1 MRSQHPELASPEK
14 RRSDPLATVSWPWVP
29 ACGSLEPPRSD
40 GENAHKT
47 GKNGEKMGEIQ
58 PKMCEGREA
67 LVQQLQWLGG
77 RVRRR
82 TEYKLPK
89 FSTKTEEK
97 VARNLQFSP
106 ALISPLVRHPRG
118 RPNQTI
124 NWQLW
129 AGGQVGRWAH
139 VSAEVSFSSPP
150 PHPRALPY
158 PVRCHQAEGRKS
170 PPRSRLV
177 PAAPAKTPLKSA
189 QNGAKYGQNMAKMW
203 PKYSKNESKFS
214 TLLRLPQSRRRHKVH
229 QLLLNRV
236 PRLPPLRLPIRNF
249 FNFFERL
256 LLEKQIQ

>member
-1 MRSQHPELASPEK
+1 MSA
-14 RRSDPLATVSWPWVP
+14 VSWPWVP
-29 ACGSLEPPRSD
+29 AWGSLEPPRRG
-40 GENAHKT
+40 GEDAQKT

-129 AGGQVGRWAH
+129 AGGQVGRWAGGH
-139 VSAEVSFSSPP
+139 MFQLRFHSVHPPASPCLAVS
-150 PHPRALPY
+150 
-158 PVRCHQAEGRKS
+158 
-170 PPRSRLV
+170 
-177 PAAPAKTPLKSA
+177 
-189 QNGAKYGQNMAKMW
+189 
-203 PKYSKNESKFS
+203 S
-214 TLLRLPQSRRRHKVH
+214 TLSSGRRAEEPTQKPARPCGPC
-229 QLLLNRV
+229 QNT
-236 PRLPPLRLPIRNF
+236 P
-249 FNFFERL
+249 
-256 LLEKQIQ
+256 

>member
-1 MRSQHPELASPEK
+1 MESADAAGMADEQFVVEKILGKRMEVSLVAADTGEDPAAEAEKHTTQLIRLASAVSNEGP
-14 RRSDPLATVSWPWVP
+14 RSRVLVPLPAVSWPWVL
-29 ACGSLEPPRSD
+29 AWGSLEPPRRGGGD
-40 GENAHKT
+40 AQKT

-129 AGGQVGRWAH
+129 AGGQVGRWAGGH
-139 VSAEVSFSSPP
+139 MFQLRFHSVHPPASPCLAVS
-150 PHPRALPY
+150 
-158 PVRCHQAEGRKS
+158 
-170 PPRSRLV
+170 
-177 PAAPAKTPLKSA
+177 
-189 QNGAKYGQNMAKMW
+189 
-203 PKYSKNESKFS
+203 S
-214 TLLRLPQSRRRHKVH
+214 TLSSGRRAEEPTQKPARPCGPC
-229 QLLLNRV
+229 QNT
-236 PRLPPLRLPIRNF
+236 P
-249 FNFFERL
+249 
-256 LLEKQIQ
+256 